1 MNPVNAQE
9 YIQQHQPRRWSRSTV
24 ADGKW
29 MQDKTFTPLTGN
41 DEQLGIYIDQIV
53 EGLNAEITDREQA
66 DAAEAAA
73 RLAYDGILSGRCDF
87 LYTSAQQIRQDL
99 TKESEDR
106 VDGDEATLNAAK
118 SYTDTASGN
127 LDKRIDGVS
136 GAFSSFRD
144 TINTWKDTK
153 VNPTLDV
160 YSACIDILQGKT
172 DQLSIDIKTSA
183 DKVREEFA
191 LADGV
196 LQDQIDALTNA
207 TDVIDVVGTTAG
219 LNPYSGFITSGDVI
233 KVLSGTDG
241 KQEYFKWTAAKS
253 ATSAPFSEF
262 SLVGSL
268 EPYYTMA
275 QIDDKFTNYYNTS
288 QIDDKL
294 QYKVGVNAQSFTT
307 AQQLQARTNI
317 GASDGTIQWVGPDG
331 TMNAPIKVVSA
342 EGGIHIEDVHE
353 NAQATYKFFIAPEAT
368 TDDYAKFFGVYQGEH
383 GPAAGWLSPFP
394 AKSSTD
400 VGKALVVDTDV
411 GLKWE
416 DLGKGVHY
424 VNLRSEKVTTAT
436 YDEIRAALEAGKQVI
451 GYVSADSGY
460 NAFAVYACQGWNA
473 DQMAFVNSHQGSI
486 NEIGV
491 TKNNAN
497 ISYKNSTYLIDGTQ
511 SLSHK
516 DEVRANIEVAKGP
529 LIFTISNNTTRTL
542 TTDEMN
548 EFMNAIS
555 PTNTSHREVY
565 IMTGFG
571 SNSRW
576 YRFTSQTGGSVYIFS
591 SVNEQSIS
599 YISLVA
605 ATRVATVHTALQV
618 LNQTPATYEQ
628 GTIYIV

>member
-1 MNPVNAQE
+1 MQELSAQQ
-9 YIQQHQPRRWSRSTV
+9 YVQDHRPRSWSRSTV
-24 ADGKW
+24 ADGRW
-29 MQDKTFTPLTGN
+29 MQEKTFTPLNGN
-41 DEQLGIYIDQIV
+41 DEQLGIFIDDLV
-53 EGLNAEITDREQA
+53 KGLNTEETTRTNA
-66 DAAEAAA
+66 DEAEAAA

-87 LYTSAQQIRQDL
+87 LYTSAQTIRQDL
-99 TKESEDR
+99 TKEAEDR
-106 VDGDEATLNAAK
+106 AASDEATLNAAN

-160 YSACIDILQGKT
+160 YSASIDNLQGKA

-191 LADGV
+191 LADGA

-241 KQEYFKWTAAKS
+241 KQEYYKWTAAKS

-275 QIDDKFTNYYNTS
+275 QVDDKFTNYYNIG
-288 QIDDKL
+288 QINDKL
-294 QYKVGVNAQSFTT
+294 QYKVGVNESQNFTP
-307 AQQLQARTNI
+307 AQQLQARNNI
-317 GASDGTIQWVGPDG
+317 GASDGTIQWVGPGG

-353 NAQATYKFFIAPEAT
+353 NAQANYKFFIAPEAT

-383 GPAAGWLSPFP
+383 GPVAGWLSPFP

-400 VGKALVVDTDV
+400 VGKALIVDTDV

-424 VNLRSEKVTTAT
+424 VNLRQTTSAT
-436 YDEIRAALEAGKQVI
+436 YTEARTALEEGKQVY
-451 GYVSADSGY
+451 GYVSSDPGY
-460 NAFAVYACQGWNA
+460 NAFAVYVCQGWNA
-473 DQMAFVNSHQGSI
+473 DRMAFIHSNQGSI
-486 NEIGV
+486 DEIGV
-491 TKNNAN
+491 TKNIAN
-497 ISYKNSTYLIDGTQ
+497 TSFTSNKYLIDGTQ
-511 SLSHK
+511 NLNNPN
-516 DEVRANIEVAKGP
+516 EVRANIEVAKGP
-529 LIFTISNNTTRTL
+529 LIFTISNSTTRTF
-542 TTDEMN
+542 TEAEMN

-555 PTNTSHREVY
+555 STDTNHREVY
-565 IMTGFG
+565 IMTGSG

-576 YRFTSQTGGSVYIFS
+576 YRYTSQTGGSVYIFS